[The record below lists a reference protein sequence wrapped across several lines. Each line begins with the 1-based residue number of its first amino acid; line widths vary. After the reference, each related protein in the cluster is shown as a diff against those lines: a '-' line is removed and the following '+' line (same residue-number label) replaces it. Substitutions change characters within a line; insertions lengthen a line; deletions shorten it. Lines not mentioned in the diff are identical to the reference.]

1 LPNSREKLEVPFS
14 NVSSFRIV
22 VSALNEIVEVSD
34 DCSAGNYQ
42 IKVRL
47 TVRLLLILFFVLV
60 AFSPVTRAA
69 AQTQTFTTSA
79 GPVKI
84 TPLNHASTL
93 IEAGGKVIYLDP
105 AKPSK
110 FDGNT
115 KADLILITDIHGDH
129 MDPDSIKEI
138 SKPDTEIFAP
148 PAVVQ
153 TVTTAKPIAN
163 GENKTWGGWTIEAIP
178 AYNLKRGPEP
188 GKLFHDKGRGNGYVL
203 TYGGKRFYFSGDTEG
218 IPEMRALKN
227 IDVAFVCMN
236 LPYTMPPEEAAD
248 AVKAFHPKVVIPY
261 HYRGSD
267 LSVFQKALEGTGIE
281 VRILE
286 WYPK

>member
-1 LPNSREKLEVPFS
+1 MKSILTAV
-14 NVSSFRIV
+14 
-22 VSALNEIVEVSD
+22 
-34 DCSAGNYQ
+34 CS
-42 IKVRL
+42 
-47 TVRLLLILFFVLV
+47 VLV
-60 AFSPVTRAA
+60 LAATLPAHAA
-69 AQTQTFTTSA
+69 AQTQAFSTSA

-84 TPLNHASTL
+84 TPLYHASTL

-105 AKPSK
+105 AKPAK
-110 FDGNT
+110 LAGLP

-138 SKPDTEIFAP
+138 SKGDTEIISS
-148 PAVVQ
+148 PAVAQ

-163 GENKTWGGWTIEAIP
+163 EETKTWQSWTIEAVP
-178 AYNLKRGPEP
+178 AYNLKRGPAP

-218 IPEMRALKN
+218 VPEMRALKN

-267 LSVFQKALEGTGIE
+267 LTVFQKALEGTGIE
-281 VRILE
+281 VRLLE